1 MAIHPQAIVDRQA
14 EIAASAEVGP
24 FAVIEGPVK
33 IGEHVKIYP
42 NTYIS
47 GWTEIGDRCEI
58 HPNAVVGHLPQ
69 DFHFEACRSYCRIGA
84 GTIIREG
91 ASIHRGTQPES
102 TTVVGKGCFILGLA
116 HIGHNCEVGDDVKI
130 YNHVLLSGHV
140 VVGDHAMISG
150 YAGIHQFCR
159 IGEYAMIGGASRITK
174 DVPPYMKTLYESVCI
189 GYNAVGLR
197 RSGDFT
203 SEEMDEVRDA
213 YRMVFRSRLPFRK
226 ALEQFAGQVKTRTG
240 ERIVAFC
247 KSESKFGIIG
257 GRKASAVSGGAPE
270 GDRF

>member
-14 EIAASAEVGP
+14 DIAASAEVGP

-47 GWTEIGDRCEI
+47 GWTEIGDDCEI
-58 HPNAVVGHLPQ
+58 HPNAIVGHLPQ
-69 DFHFEACRSYCRIGA
+69 DFHFEGGRSYCRIGA

-91 ASIHRGTQPES
+91 ASIHRGTQSES
-102 TTVVGKGCFILGLA
+102 ATVIGKGCFILANA
-116 HIGHNCEVGDDVKI
+116 HVGHNCEVGDDVKI
-130 YNHVLLSGHV
+130 YNCAVLSGHAIV
-140 VVGDHAMISG
+140 ADHAIISG
-150 YAGIHQFCR
+150 YSMIHQFCR
-159 IGEYAMIGGASRITK
+159 IGEYVMIGGAARITK
-174 DVPPYMKTLYESVCI
+174 DVPPYMKALYESICV
-189 GYNAVGLR
+189 GYNALGLR

-203 SEEMDEVRDA
+203 NEEIDEVRNA

-226 ALEQFAGQVKTRTG
+226 ALEQFAGQAKTRTG

-247 KSESKFGIIG
+247 KSESKYGIIG
-257 GRKASAVSGGAPE
+257 GRPPQS
-270 GDRF
+270 RRL